1 MNVNAIRE
9 LNKRKTSFIYKE
21 LTMRFTQ
28 QVEKGLDGMGLERQ
42 SNGEM
47 K

>member
-21 LTMRFTQ
+21 LTMQFTRQ
-28 QVEKGLDGMGLERQ
+28 IKKGLDGIGLEGQ